1 MDESN
6 THPASLPPDEELVEV
21 KKPASLLIAQFFL
34 FPLIIIGICVG
45 IFLFFGYLT
54 YDQRTPT
61 EYLSDIRLG
70 ADTQRWQAAWELSNL
85 VTSNPKKVKTPE
97 FIENLIAAYKDS
109 PDEDIRVR
117 SYLARILGELKDPL
131 AVPVLLAGL
140 EREENLKAKDW
151 SKSGTFSIW
160 RPTVSEIANDLVQ
173 SQMNT
178 LIALGSIGDNAAVPG
193 VLEQVK
199 NRDSYVRNIAVYV
212 SGVLGDQRAVEVVR
226 PLLNDSRE
234 DIRLNAA
241 LALAQLGDS
250 EGAELLMKVLD
261 RAYVDS
267 LPDFIPDQRTAL
279 MVNAVKTLAKL
290 KYETAFEKI
299 RVLSEN
305 DPAPAVRSAALEAL
319 NNWSR

>member
-97 FIENLIAAYKDS
+97 FIENLITAYKDS

-226 PLLNDSRE
+226 PLLNDSKE

-250 EGAELLMKVLD
+250 EGAEL
-261 RAYVDS
+261 
-267 LPDFIPDQRTAL
+267 
-279 MVNAVKTLAKL
+279 
-290 KYETAFEKI
+290 
-299 RVLSEN
+299 
-305 DPAPAVRSAALEAL
+305 
-319 NNWSR
+319 

>member
-85 VTSNPKKVKTPE
+85 VTSNPKKVKTAE
-97 FIENLIAAYKDS
+97 FIENLITAYKDS

-140 EREENLKAKDW
+140 EREENLKSKDW

-160 RPTVSEIANDLVQ
+160 RPTVGEIANDLVQ

-226 PLLNDSRE
+226 PLLNDSKE

-241 LALAQLGDS
+241 LALAQLGDT

-319 NNWSR
+319 KNWSR

>member
-85 VTSNPKKVKTPE
+85 VTSNPKKVKTIE
-97 FIENLIAAYKDS
+97 FVENLIAAYKDS

-117 SYLARILGELKDPL
+117 GYLARILGELKDPL

-140 EREENLKAKDW
+140 EREENLKSKDW

-160 RPTVSEIANDLVQ
+160 RPSVSEIANDLVQ

-226 PLLNDSRE
+226 PLLNDSKE

-241 LALAQLGDS
+241 VALAQLGDT
-250 EGAELLMKVLD
+250 EGAEQLIKVLD

-267 LPDFIPDQRTAL
+267 LADFIPDQRTAL

-290 KYETAFEKI
+290 KYEPAFEKI

-319 NNWSR
+319 KTWSR

>member
-6 THPASLPPDEELVEV
+6 TPSASLPPDQELVEV

-85 VTSNPKKVKTPE
+85 VTSNPKKVRTTE
-97 FIENLIAAYKDS
+97 FVENLIAAYKDS

-140 EREENLKAKDW
+140 EREESLKSKDW
-151 SKSGTFSIW
+151 SKSGTFSIF
-160 RPTVSEIANDLVQ
+160 RPSLSEIATELVQ

-193 VLEQVK
+193 VLEQVR
-199 NRDSYVRNIAVYV
+199 NQDSYVRNIAVYV

-226 PLLNDSRE
+226 PLLNDPKE
-234 DIRLNAA
+234 DIRFNAA

-250 EGAELLMKVLD
+250 DGAELLMKVLD

-267 LPDFIPDQRTAL
+267 LADFIPDQRTAL
-279 MVNAVKTLAKL
+279 IVNAVRTLAKL
-290 KYETAFEKI
+290 KYEPAFEKI
-299 RVLSEN
+299 RVLSQN

-319 NNWSR
+319 QNWSR